1 MYQSKSVGIV
11 FPAYNEDKNIEAAV
25 KDFLSVPV
33 VDKVFVIDN
42 NCTDRTAELAAAAGA
57 IVVPESNR
65 GYGWALRRGLREA
78 DTDLV
83 LLCEPD
89 GTFIAK
95 DVYKLLA
102 YSDDFKMVMGTRTT
116 RELIWQQANMGFFL
130 RVGNFIVAKTL
141 SLLFNGP
148 SLSDCGCTFRLVH
161 RDLARALNPLLTVGS
176 SHFLPEMVILA
187 LLRRDPVIEVPIN
200 YRGRVGES
208 KITGSWK
215 GTFSTGARMISLI
228 LKYRLTSLFQA
239 RSAWRER

>member
-1 MYQSKSVGIV
+1 MYQDKSVGIV
-11 FPAYNEDKNIEAAV
+11 FPAYNEEKGIEAAV
-25 KDFLSVPV
+25 RDFLSIPV
-33 VDKVFVIDN
+33 VDKVFVINN

-57 IVVPESNR
+57 IVIPESNR

-102 YSDDFKMVMGTRTT
+102 YSDDFRMVMGTRTT
-116 RELIWQQANMGFFL
+116 RELIWEQANMGFFL
-130 RVGNFIVAKTL
+130 RVGNFVVAKAL

-161 RDLARALNPLLTVGS
+161 RDLARALNPLLTVGA

-187 LLRRDPVIEVPIN
+187 LLRRDPIIEVPVN

-215 GTFSTGARMISLI
+215 GVLSTGGRMILLI
-228 LKYRLTSLFQA
+228 FKYRFTSVFQSKPA
-239 RSAWRER
+239 